1 VKIIKMESKKM
12 TKQTTAKNAGTVQI
26 VGSLNSNPSTSTS
39 TNSGS
44 GFVPQTPSPGMQGLV
59 KQFGSYA
66 NTAGDLLSDIVDFG
80 LYDIINPITQ
90 GLNHLGLGI
99 DQVDNLVSKSFGW
112 DELISDKSRSKMLGN
127 IRTLMNERAAR
138 TPVKDV
144 LSDWFE
150 NAGKPAFNSGNQPVE
165 ENQAAAAS
173 TTIPLNS
180 KQNTPATKN
189 NTPAQTNTPKHQD
202 FVDNWVFGGYGNPTI
217 PQLIKDMA
225 NRDSGIKQLVSKVPE
240 ELAELLDYLQNV
252 SKKPVK
258 SMPQQVEEYMGLE
271 GFNDMVSNNLFLRGL
286 LGTTELVN
294 PRQWDRVIRSVP
306 YSVLMAALAPTG
318 AISNAVTYL
327 NGNEDAQKFTKDAG
341 NKISEAINYPFN
353 LMKRN
358 DDKNADKL
366 DKALE
371 LILKDFT
378 K

>member
-1 VKIIKMESKKM
+1 MESKKM
-12 TKQTTAKNAGTVQI
+12 TKQTTAKNAGTVQV
-26 VGSLNSNPSTSTS
+26 VGSLNSKPSTSTS

-90 GLNHLGLGI
+90 GLHHLGLGI

-112 DELISDKSRSKMLGN
+112 DELISDKARSKMLGN

-144 LSDWFE
+144 LSHWFE
-150 NAGKPAFNSGNQPVE
+150 NAGKPDPSLGTQPAEGGINAVNTFMPMSATVPVQSNNS
-165 ENQAAAAS
+165 
-173 TTIPLNS
+173 
-180 KQNTPATKN
+180 
-189 NTPAQTNTPKHQD
+189 TPAQPSKSRHQD

-217 PQLIKDMA
+217 IEGIKNMK
-225 NRDSGIKQLVSKVPE
+225 NSDSGIKQFAAKAPE
-240 ELAELLDYLQNV
+240 ELAELLDYLQAAA
-252 SKKPVK
+252 KKPVK
-258 SMPQQVEEYMGLE
+258 SMPQQIEEYMGIE
-271 GFNDMVSNNLFLRGL
+271 GFNDMVSNNLLLRGL

-294 PRQWDRVIRSVP
+294 PRQWDKVIRSVP

-327 NGNEDAQKFTKDAG
+327 NGNEDVQKFVNDAG
-341 NKISEAINYPFN
+341 SKISEAFSYPFD
-353 LMKRN
+353 LIKRGS
-358 DDKNADKL
+358 DKTADKVN
-366 DKALE
+366 KALD
-371 LILKDFT
+371 LILKDL
-378 K
+378 KI